1 MQEKKKGINK
11 DLILNIILGI
21 LGAICFISISIFS
34 YYLFIINII
43 PIKYLIMGFT
53 ILGLILLLIF
63 ILTIRKKNR
72 ILKILGLFIIVISTI
87 TSIYFTGY
95 LRNTYEFLNNIAVNK
110 YSKVTFTL
118 ITLKESEIN
127 TIKDLEDKSIAY
139 IKNESEESIKDYLKK
154 KIKYKEMLVEEFSI
168 LPDMLINKEVEGI
181 VLEESY
187 LNLIKEEI
195 PEFENKIKVIENFEI
210 EVKTHIEDNNIAVN
224 DSPFILYISGID
236 RYGSVSSVRG
246 RSDVNQIVVVNPKT
260 KKILLLNTPR
270 DYYVQL
276 HNTTGLKDKLT
287 HAGIYGIKKSITT
300 LEDLYNIDINYYL
313 RVNFDSLIKVVNAI
327 DGIDIYSDKSF
338 RAYTNK
344 KVYIK
349 KGWNHL
355 NGEEALAYAR
365 ERYAY
370 VSGDNHRGENQQQV
384 ITAIIDK
391 ISSSKVLI
399 SKYNSILTSLNG
411 SFETD
416 MPIDLITMFIKSQLN
431 DMAKWEIESIA
442 VTGYNS
448 SNYTYS
454 MGTKYKLYVMEPN
467 WNSVNSAKDK
477 IKEVINE
484 K

>member
-1 MQEKKKGINK
+1 
-11 DLILNIILGI
+11 
-21 LGAICFISISIFS
+21 
-34 YYLFIINII
+34 
-43 PIKYLIMGFT
+43 
-53 ILGLILLLIF
+53 
-63 ILTIRKKNR
+63 
-72 ILKILGLFIIVISTI
+72 
-87 TSIYFTGY
+87 
-95 LRNTYEFLNNIAVNK
+95 
-110 YSKVTFTL
+110 
-118 ITLKESEIN
+118 N

-139 IKNESEESIKDYLKK
+139 IKNESEENVKEYLKK
-154 KIKYKEMLVEEFSI
+154 KINYKEILVEEFSI
-168 LPDMLINKEVEGI
+168 LPDMLTNKEVEGI

-210 EVKTHIEDNNIAVN
+210 KVKTHIEDNNIAVN

-276 HNTTGLKDKLT
+276 HNTSGLKDKLT
-287 HAGIYGIKKSITT
+287 HAGIYGIEKSITT

-313 RVNFDSLIKVVNAI
+313 KVNFDSLIKVVNAI

-399 SKYNSILTSLNG
+399 SKYNNILTSLNG

-477 IKEVINE
+477 IKEVLNE

>member
-1 MQEKKKGINK
+1 MKEKKKGISK

-21 LGAICFISISIFS
+21 LITICFISISIFS

-95 LRNTYEFLNNIAVNK
+95 LRNTYEFLNNIAINK

-139 IKNESEESIKDYLKK
+139 IKNEYEESIKDYLKK

-276 HNTTGLKDKLT
+276 HNTTG
-287 HAGIYGIKKSITT
+287 
-300 LEDLYNIDINYYL
+300 
-313 RVNFDSLIKVVNAI
+313 
-327 DGIDIYSDKSF
+327 
-338 RAYTNK
+338 
-344 KVYIK
+344 
-349 KGWNHL
+349 
-355 NGEEALAYAR
+355 
-365 ERYAY
+365 
-370 VSGDNHRGENQQQV
+370 
-384 ITAIIDK
+384 
-391 ISSSKVLI
+391 
-399 SKYNSILTSLNG
+399 
-411 SFETD
+411 
-416 MPIDLITMFIKSQLN
+416 
-431 DMAKWEIESIA
+431 
-442 VTGYNS
+442 
-448 SNYTYS
+448 
-454 MGTKYKLYVMEPN
+454 
-467 WNSVNSAKDK
+467 
-477 IKEVINE
+477 
-484 K
+484 

>member
-21 LGAICFISISIFS
+21 LITICFISISIFS

-53 ILGLILLLIF
+53 ILSLILLLIF

-72 ILKILGLFIIVISTI
+72 ILKIIGLFIIVISTI

-95 LRNTYEFLNNIAVNK
+95 LRNTYEFLNNIAINK

-139 IKNESEESIKDYLKK
+139 IKNESEEGIKDYLKK

-210 EVKTHIEDNNIAVN
+210 KVKTHIEDNNIAVN

-287 HAGIYGIKKSITT
+287 HAGIYGIKKR
-300 LEDLYNIDINYYL
+300 DY
-313 RVNFDSLIKVVNAI
+313 
-327 DGIDIYSDKSF
+327 
-338 RAYTNK
+338 
-344 KVYIK
+344 
-349 KGWNHL
+349 H
-355 NGEEALAYAR
+355 
-365 ERYAY
+365 
-370 VSGDNHRGENQQQV
+370 
-384 ITAIIDK
+384 
-391 ISSSKVLI
+391 
-399 SKYNSILTSLNG
+399 
-411 SFETD
+411 
-416 MPIDLITMFIKSQLN
+416 
-431 DMAKWEIESIA
+431 
-442 VTGYNS
+442 
-448 SNYTYS
+448 
-454 MGTKYKLYVMEPN
+454 
-467 WNSVNSAKDK
+467 
-477 IKEVINE
+477 
-484 K
+484 